1 MLAKKLQDALN
12 AQMNREFFSD
22 YQYLS
27 MAAYFENQDLDGF
40 ANFFHVQAQE
50 ERLHAMKFFSFIG
63 DRGGRVMLQAI
74 DAPKVEFKSAVE
86 VFESSLQHE
95 QFITQSIHS
104 LMNLA
109 IAENDHTV
117 ISFLKWFVD
126 EQVEEEKQVQ
136 MLVSKMKLI
145 NGEGHG
151 MLMIN
156 TELASKTFNP
166 GQAP

>member
-1 MLAKKLQDALN
+1 MLTKKLQDALN
-12 AQMNREFFSD
+12 EQMNREYFSE

-27 MAAYFENQDLDGF
+27 MAAYFEHHDLDGF

-63 DRGGRVMLQAI
+63 DRGGQVVLQAI
-74 DAPKVEFKSAVE
+74 DAPKVDFKSAVE
-86 VFESSLQHE
+86 VFETSMKHE
-95 QFITQSIHS
+95 QFITNSIHT

-109 IAENDHTV
+109 MTENDHTV

-136 MLVSKMKLI
+136 MLVSKLKLI

-156 TELASKTFNP
+156 SELAAKTFNP
-166 GQAP
+166 GVAQ